1 MDPIIKDPISINKSD
16 TYMYPLYDY
25 RITLITRI
33 KWGTTNNAMD
43 IDRGLAYSVSK
54 TYVTTEACIES
65 FTDFLLK
72 IDLCSC
78 SQKQN

>member
-1 MDPIIKDPISINKSD
+1 
-16 TYMYPLYDY
+16 
-25 RITLITRI
+25 
-33 KWGTTNNAMD
+33 MD